1 MRRGIGSCRRGPAHP
16 QPLRASLPVPTTDTC
31 DLVCL
36 NGGSCFLN
44 ARKQAKCRCQPRYNG
59 DKCQIDQCWDYCQNG
74 GTCAASPS
82 GEPGGS
88 QPVLCG
94 RMDGQVDTELT
105 GLIPRNADMPLPHR
119 LHRAPV
125 QPAGVHGLLPAQRQ
139 LHRQP
144 GQPAHLPLPAH
155 LHRGPLPV
163 P

>member
-1 MRRGIGSCRRGPAHP
+1 MAPAWSFPRPPCPLWVGDTGGGEDEDEDEEGGSCQRSPAHFRA
-16 QPLRASLPVPTTDTC
+16 LHASLAVPTTDTC

-88 QPVLCG
+88 
-94 RMDGQVDTELT
+94 RTDGQTD
-105 GLIPRNADMPLPHR
+105 RWAR
-119 LHRAPV
+119 S
-125 QPAGVHGLLPAQRQ
+125 
-139 LHRQP
+139 
-144 GQPAHLPLPAH
+144 
-155 LHRGPLPV
+155 
-163 P
+163 

>member
-1 MRRGIGSCRRGPAHP
+1 MRRKVGSCQHSPAHFH
-16 QPLRASLPVPTTDTC
+16 PLHPSLPVPTTDTC
-31 DLVCL
+31 HLECL

-59 DKCQIDQCWDYCQNG
+59 DKCQIDQCSDYCQNG

-82 GEPGGS
+82 GELEGS
-88 QPVLCG
+88 M
-94 RMDGQVDTELT
+94 MDGQTDSWAHTELT
-105 GLIPRNADMPLPHR
+105 GFIPRNADLPLPHR

-125 QPAGVHGLLPAQRQ
+125 QPAGVHRLLPAQRQ
-139 LHRQP
+139 LHGQP